1 MSVFVYAQGI
11 KIVHAGEGVKN
22 GKLLS
27 TQLLNAPQITRCKQ
41 KSNIYYLF
49 LIKSLCESYGLDDR
63 ITSLVN
69 STRIHIMPS
78 MNPDGFENSH
88 EKDRSSI
95 MGRANDNNIDLN
107 R

>member
-1 MSVFVYAQGI
+1 MSVFIHAQAI
-11 KIVHAGEGVKN
+11 EIVHAGGGGQKWQI
-22 GKLLS
+22 S
-27 TQLLNAPQITRCKQ
+27 FTWLLNARCKQ
-41 KSNIYYLF
+41 KSNLYYLF

-63 ITSLVN
+63 ITALVD